1 MATNASTW
9 FYAEPE
15 HRPYFLEERVNHTFW
30 SNRITAVSFDT
41 VSAEA
46 PFRMEGQWYDA
57 AVSIEWVPNEYFILT
72 ASPRDNT
79 DQLIV
84 GVKEILGFAPTISY
98 TNEQGNVIGEWYT
111 KPAEARV
118 QAVQT
123 NTAYHNIKLYKK

>member
-9 FYAEPE
+9 FYVEPE

-41 VSAEA
+41 ISAES

-57 AVSIEWVPNEYFILT
+57 PVSIEWVPNEYFILT
-72 ASPRDNT
+72 AVPRDNT

-98 TNEQGNVIGEWYT
+98 TNEQGNVIAEWYT
-111 KPAEARV
+111 KAADARI
-118 QAVQT
+118 QAVQ
-123 NTAYHNIKLYKK
+123 NKPAYRNIKLYKK